1 MKKILSLVFCVISS
15 IMFFMLA
22 FNVNLTQTNAE
33 NLTSSI
39 FTENDIKNKEDI
51 ISVDKNIFGG
61 AVATVGNSP
70 FDEETD
76 TLMDGY
82 TITPNSDAYNQVDW
96 SVGVSGFTL
105 SFSQSV
111 YMWVYLPCDPDYNL
125 YTLKLTITDI
135 SKNLKLTWEYEH
147 SQLVDMISKIA
158 IGDKN
163 YGWVLFELNPATTG
177 VSSEELVDAN
187 FTRLGISYNSEIP
200 ELAIKVNNN
209 ALSFYHVYKGD
220 SVKNSSV
227 IIIKQ
232 KYAIYK
238 FAESY
243 LGNKIAHIG
252 DTYKFD
258 FKNIFEYIYIGK
270 YDMYKYS
277 IEGYTWNISLKD
289 SYSKVIDLNA
299 NQEYVFERV
308 GWYSVNITLK
318 ERNHIISN
326 DENQGLN
333 IDKFI
338 FSVSSSIKCEEYSL
352 GTFGNPKYTI
362 PTNNEYIVTFK
373 FYDGFKI
380 YGDFVI
386 STSDEKV
393 AVIDSYSFDEDTKT
407 IYIKINTKK
416 SGNIQLNIEA
426 NGFMDD
432 KNKLSE
438 YSRSCNLVVK
448 GENASTK
455 LSTIFL
461 WVILGIYGV
470 ALVVFVV
477 ISVVKSRQNS
487 VK

>member
-1 MKKILSLVFCVISS
+1 
-15 IMFFMLA
+15 
-22 FNVNLTQTNAE
+22 
-33 NLTSSI
+33 
-39 FTENDIKNKEDI
+39 
-51 ISVDKNIFGG
+51 
-61 AVATVGNSP
+61 
-70 FDEETD
+70 
-76 TLMDGY
+76 
-82 TITPNSDAYNQVDW
+82 
-96 SVGVSGFTL
+96 
-105 SFSQSV
+105 
-111 YMWVYLPCDPDYNL
+111 
-125 YTLKLTITDI
+125 
-135 SKNLKLTWEYEH
+135 
-147 SQLVDMISKIA
+147 
-158 IGDKN
+158 
-163 YGWVLFELNPATTG
+163 
-177 VSSEELVDAN
+177 
-187 FTRLGISYNSEIP
+187 
-200 ELAIKVNNN
+200 
-209 ALSFYHVYKGD
+209 LSFYHVYKGD
-220 SVKNSSV
+220 SVKNSSG

-380 YGDFVI
+380 YGDLM
-386 STSDEKV
+386 
-393 AVIDSYSFDEDTKT
+393 KT
-407 IYIKINTKK
+407 QKPFI
-416 SGNIQLNIEA
+416 
-426 NGFMDD
+426 
-432 KNKLSE
+432 
-438 YSRSCNLVVK
+438 
-448 GENASTK
+448 
-455 LSTIFL
+455 
-461 WVILGIYGV
+461 
-470 ALVVFVV
+470 
-477 ISVVKSRQNS
+477 
-487 VK
+487 